1 MALALSRSKNISLT
15 NPSFYHLFSS
25 SSYRPN
31 GQFSEPNSNNS
42 QPQQSHKDSASSS
55 FSDIKATL
63 KHQQQSQQLQHTQ
76 RPTIKN
82 SSLSKPTS
90 KIESIEKI
98 TASLSRFR
106 LRSHVPPPPSSD
118 PNAPQ
123 QVSFQELYRRNM
135 MAKSENVGATNESS
149 SSSSNDISNKP
160 VSRVLTFDSIR
171 ESLQSLQQMRSKNS
185 ENVNNNRGGTTPM
198 SSFMSSLRIKPANE
212 NRVAKS
218 TVVGRTTELPENV
231 FGKELNKD
239 KRSADVSTS
248 SEFVKTY
255 TYSEL
260 GEKLRTLRP
269 KVKGKDE
276 GWFSLEELNERLRE
290 LRKMEEEKMATNTGF
305 LGIPIAD
312 LRKSFIEVKKK
323 NDEQEQKRAHQSLAV
338 LGQLGTTPE
347 FMLLPPKENLV
358 EKYFHPDNMSSA
370 EKLKI
375 ELAKVRDKFKM
386 SESDCGS
393 ARVQVAQLTTKIK
406 HLASVLHKKD
416 KHSRRGLQAMM
427 QERKKLLK
435 YLRRTDWD
443 SYCFV
448 ISKLGLQDNPSYKT
462 KIKY

>member
-1 MALALSRSKNISLT
+1 MALSLSRPRHKSLT
-15 NPSFYHLFSS
+15 NPSFCHLFSS
-25 SSYRPN
+25 SSYRLN
-31 GQFSEPNSNNS
+31 GQFSEQNSNNS

-76 RPTIKN
+76 IKN
-82 SSLSKPTS
+82 SSLSNPTS
-90 KIESIEKI
+90 KIESAEKI

-149 SSSSNDISNKP
+149 SSSSNDVSNKP
-160 VSRVLTFDSIR
+160 VSGVLTFDIIR
-171 ESLQSLQQMRSKNS
+171 ESLRSLRQRRSENS
-185 ENVNNNRGGTTPM
+185 ENVNNNRGDTTPM
-198 SSFMSSLRIKPANE
+198 SSFISSLRLKPANE
-212 NRVAKS
+212 NHVVKS
-218 TVVGRTTELPENV
+218 SVVGRTTELPENV
-231 FGKELNKD
+231 FGKDLKKD

-248 SEFVKTY
+248 SEFVKRY

-290 LRKMEEEKMATNTGF
+290 LRKMEEEKRATNPGF
-305 LGIPIAD
+305 LGIPITD
-312 LRKSFIEVKKK
+312 LCKSLVEK
-323 NDEQEQKRAHQSLAV
+323 DEEQEQKRAHQSLAV

-347 FMLLPPKENLV
+347 FRLLPPKENLV